1 MEAIIVNY
9 RIGRHNQYNN
19 QMIIQVN
26 GIDKAEKAKH
36 LLGKKVVW
44 ISPKKKELV
53 GVIKRE
59 HGNNGALRVVFEQG
73 LPGQALG
80 TKVKIL
86 E

>member
-44 ISPKKKELV
+44 ISAKKKELV